1 MARISTVSGPVNT
14 LVPGPDS
21 PSRSMLSTV
30 ARIWQNSSVAP
41 SVSRIAT
48 LPVVGSLGPDVPD
61 ESLSPPPPQAAK
73 VTNAAAAMLSR
84 ATRGNEMLLETGIV
98 PSLMMNPLNA
108 TVTGCRDLS
117 RRQFSAVAL
126 PESLRLLVLALTLAL
141 TLALVVLGLVVR
153 HVVGLIPV
161 LTHEIDRPA
170 ARAVL

>member
-61 ESLSPPPPQAAK
+61 ESPSPPPPQAAK
-73 VTNAAAAMLSR
+73 VTKAAAEMLRR
-84 ATRGNEMLLETGIV
+84 ATRRNEMLLETGIV
-98 PSLMMNPLNA
+98 PSLLMDPY
-108 TVTGCRDLS
+108 DS
-117 RRQFSAVAL
+117 D
-126 PESLRLLVLALTLAL
+126 
-141 TLALVVLGLVVR
+141 GLVRLWV
-153 HVVGLIPV
+153 
-161 LTHEIDRPA
+161 
-170 ARAVL
+170 